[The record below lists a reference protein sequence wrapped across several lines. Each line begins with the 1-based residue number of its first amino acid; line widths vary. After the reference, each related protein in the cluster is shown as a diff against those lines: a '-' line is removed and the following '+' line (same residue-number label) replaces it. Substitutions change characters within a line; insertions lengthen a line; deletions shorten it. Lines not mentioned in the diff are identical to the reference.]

1 MDSNPIHQYYYLWSV
16 IIIVPLWAWIV
27 YRKKESRVEIIYMGI
42 LLGASAMGLDR
53 YCSFYDYWRP
63 PTISGTVNIESF
75 LYGFFW
81 GGISTKLYEWISGKE
96 YLPAREPNSLLIFI
110 LVTGSFFLYMLL
122 LGLFRFN
129 SVDIYIFLLLIWTIV
144 LLLYKK
150 KFVAVSIGSG
160 ICMAVVTAGWYAVIL
175 LIYPGVFRD
184 IWLTNNLSGILI
196 FNVPIE
202 EHVYIFS
209 LGCFGSI
216 MYKVATDARIKGRPL
231 S

>member
-42 LLGASAMGLDR
+42 LMGASAMGLDR

-63 PTISGTVNIESF
+63 PTISDTVNIESF

-150 KFVAVSIGSG
+150 KFIAVSIGSG

-216 MYKVATDARIKGRPL
+216 MYKVATDARVKGRPL